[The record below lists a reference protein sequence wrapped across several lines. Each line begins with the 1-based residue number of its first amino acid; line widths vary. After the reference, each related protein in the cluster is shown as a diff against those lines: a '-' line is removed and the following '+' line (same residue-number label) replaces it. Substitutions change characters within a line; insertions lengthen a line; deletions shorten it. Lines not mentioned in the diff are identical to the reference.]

1 MSAEAIVNI
10 AVLVIVGGAAGWIA
24 GIVTRGKGSGVI
36 MNTVAG
42 VAGLLLARFLLP
54 RIGVELDDNMIGTV
68 TTALVGSVLVV
79 ILMGAISAF
88 VVPPPPRPQRE
99 AYRRR

>member
-1 MSAEAIVNI
+1 MSAEVIVNT
-10 AVLVIVGGAAGWIA
+10 AVLVLIGAVAGWIA

-42 VAGLLLARFLLP
+42 VSGLLLARVLLP
-54 RIGVELDDNMIGTV
+54 LIGVELDNNMIGTV
-68 TTALVGSVLVV
+68 TTALVGSVFVV
-79 ILMGAISAF
+79 ILMATFTAV
-88 VVPPPPRPQRE
+88 VVPPPPPVQRE